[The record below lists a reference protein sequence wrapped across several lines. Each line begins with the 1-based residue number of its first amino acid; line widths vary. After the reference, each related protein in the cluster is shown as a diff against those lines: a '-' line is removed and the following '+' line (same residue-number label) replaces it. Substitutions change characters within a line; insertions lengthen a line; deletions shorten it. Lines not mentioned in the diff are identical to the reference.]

1 MKTRHSKDPDRP
13 TLFTNIPVGS
23 PSSDILFKAGAS
35 PNLNRLEV
43 LSQRILS
50 LFIYSD
56 EGPGLMRVRRTHRQH
71 QRRHVYA
78 TQPVRAVTTRP
89 QATTVPWQRVRSNS
103 DEGPRLYRGNMP
115 QERPARIYTDKEITA
130 AGGNVPQGP
139 VEGAKPRVFTGG
151 NIGTTSLGPRPPSAH
166 INQAR
171 NEHYDPALEVN
182 LPSADQEQWSRR
194 PGTPY

>member
-1 MKTRHSKDPDRP
+1 M
-13 TLFTNIPVGS
+13 GS

-35 PNLNRLEV
+35 PNLNRPEIL
-43 LSQRILS
+43 LQRILS
-50 LFIYSD
+50 LFNYSD
-56 EGPGLMRVRRTHRQH
+56 EGAGLVRVRRTHRQH

-78 TQPVRAVTTRP
+78 TQPARAVTTRP
-89 QATTVPWQRVRSNS
+89 KPTTVPWQRFRSNS
-103 DEGPRLYRGNMP
+103 DEGPRLYRENMP
-115 QERPARIYTDKEITA
+115 QERQARIYTDKEIQA

-139 VEGAKPRVFTGG
+139 VEGAKPRVFNGG
-151 NIGTTSLGPRPPSAH
+151 NIGTASLEHRPPSAH
-166 INQAR
+166 INPAR